1 MQSNSLRTMEKN
13 EHNIF
18 FDIPVVTKDGKF
30 HSAVLTTFSMDILH
44 FDNFLLNLLFRKKI
58 CSINVFVDI
67 NQMAET
73 MEWVSPSFVGNAGK
87 KYSLTNIEARGAF
100 HPKIYFLVGDD
111 AIMAIIGSGNLTV
124 AGQGKNHEA
133 FTGFMIDQN
142 DDSQRPLIEECWQ
155 YIKSVAERGTDF
167 DRQRILHEIPEYYSL
182 LSNDIQVQPHLVHRV
197 KDGLDAAL
205 LYNDNSSGILRQV
218 SQIVPMEDVQKITVV
233 SPFFDEQ
240 GTTLISLAQLCPNAI
255 VDVLLQR
262 DCQLPPSKIVK
273 HDKILFYD
281 FDNTTRGKKKFKT
294 YQRLVHAK
302 IFHFKTTDKEYCLIG
317 SANAT
322 IAGMGTESNRG
333 INDEMCVLYISESID
348 FLASLGVNNAKSK
361 IAVPQKEVSKS
372 KQEPI
377 TIKHSHKLFSAQYVE
392 GCLKLTCKNFSDDEE
407 IYIAVD
413 DGREVEYLIIDTIK
427 QEQLVSNHKLNKNA
441 SVCYLVDGE
450 YQRVS
455 NKIFINKTK
464 DLESTNPSKES
475 RSINSIVS
483 QIETDG
489 YNGLEIAKILTD
501 LLVGMA
507 DQGDIE
513 KKYVQ
518 PSSSST
524 KVKNESLPQAH
535 YNPEFDNDNVPTK
548 SSSLKDRSSR
558 LIECIEESI
567 KLKIKEV
574 DKSLE
579 EQMDEEEEGNAESS
593 YVREPHQSQKRTI
606 SDKEIRNIAK
616 ISDSVL
622 NKYITFANKR
632 LAQQDQYKNNLLTA
646 DDLNCFSIS
655 IFAAL
660 EICVLN
666 RWNYHLDGMDN
677 IIISSRQKQLY
688 DSLDNSILSE
698 GAKVFEKFVRF
709 CEHSE
714 LPTKNQFSKITLR
727 AVKYAVLYGT
737 LFFKT
742 ADRYYKQTI
751 GEQIING
758 TRKLFSKLG
767 TPPMKYFETELM
779 PLSERYNNEFRMAH
793 VENFINM
800 VINDI

>member
-1 MQSNSLRTMEKN
+1 MEKN
-13 EHNIF
+13 ERGIF
-18 FDIPVVTKDGKF
+18 FDIPVVTKDGMF

-67 NQMAET
+67 NQMTEA
-73 MEWVSPSFVGNAGK
+73 MEWVSPSFVGHAGK
-87 KYSLTNIEARGAF
+87 KYSLTNIEAQGAF
-100 HPKIYFLVGDD
+100 HPKINFFVGDN
-111 AIMAIIGSGNLTV
+111 AVMAIIGSGNLTV

-155 YIKSVAERGTDF
+155 YIKSVAQKGTDY
-167 DRQRILHEIPEYYSL
+167 DKQRVLHEIPEYCSL
-182 LSNDIQVQPHLVHRV
+182 LKNDTQVKPHFVHRI

-205 LYNDNSSGILRQV
+205 LYNDESSGILKQL
-218 SQIVPMEDVQKITVV
+218 SQIVPMHEVQIITIV

-240 GTTLISLAQLCPNAI
+240 GTSLIDMAQRCPNATI
-255 VDVLLQR
+255 NVMLQQ
-262 DCQLPPSKIVK
+262 DCQMPPFKMESHNRIV
-273 HDKILFYD
+273 FYD
-281 FDNTTRGKKKFKT
+281 FDNTARGKRNFKT
-294 YQRLVHAK
+294 YKRLVHAK
-302 IFHFKTTDKEYCLIG
+302 IFHFKTANKEYCLIG

-322 IAGMGTESNRG
+322 IAGLGTDNNRG
-333 INDEMCVLYISESID
+333 VNEEMCVLYISESMD
-348 FLASLGVNNAKSK
+348 FLASLGIKNTKSK
-361 IAVPQKEVSKS
+361 MTIPHKEVSKS
-372 KQEPI
+372 TQES
-377 TIKHSHKLFSAQYVE
+377 TTAKHLHILLSAQYVE
-392 GCLKLTCKNFSDDEE
+392 GCLKLTCKNFYDNEE

-413 DGREVEYLIIDTIK
+413 DGRELEYIVIDKIK
-427 QEQLVSNHKLNKNA
+427 QEQLIANHNLKKNA

-450 YQRVS
+450 YNRVS
-455 NKIFINKTK
+455 NKIFINRTK

-475 RSINSIVS
+475 RNINSIIS

-489 YNGLEIAKILTD
+489 YNGLEIAEILTD

-507 DQGDIE
+507 DQDDIA

-524 KVKNESLPQAH
+524 KVKDESLPQAH

-646 DDLNCFSIS
+646 DDLNCFSIT

-666 RWNYHLDGMDN
+666 RWNYHLEGMDS

-714 LPTKNQFSKITLR
+714 VSTKNQFSKITLR

-767 TPPMKYFETELM
+767 TPPMEYFETELM